1 MSIEALFQRN
11 GMEWDVKENH
21 LKHAIVF
28 NLWYKKIQSCWFNSP
43 RGTEKWGKPNCL
55 AEY

>member
-28 NLWYKKIQSCWFNSP
+28 NLWYKKKYKVVDLIRREGRKNEGNQIV
-43 RGTEKWGKPNCL
+43 
-55 AEY
+55 